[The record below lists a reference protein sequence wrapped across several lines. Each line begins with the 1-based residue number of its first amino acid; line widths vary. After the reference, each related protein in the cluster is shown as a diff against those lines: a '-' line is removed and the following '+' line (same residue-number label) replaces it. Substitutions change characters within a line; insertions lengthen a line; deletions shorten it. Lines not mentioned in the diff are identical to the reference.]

1 MTLTG
6 GWGTANAVSTA
17 EDSCAAQLR
26 APLRPCSLCG
36 WGSRA
41 QGGLL
46 GPLLHCGRLRLK
58 REKRATE
65 LKEQGE
71 QRTNLGHEE
80 SKVGGGAGAL
90 DQGVAGRA
98 HHKHQ
103 GLTRDGDLRRCRHAC
118 SCVQEHVCVCTR
130 LRAGVLQHSRAYIWA
145 CRAYVDVTWTGCC
158 TGREFYKNDVHD
170 I

>member
-1 MTLTG
+1 
-6 GWGTANAVSTA
+6 
-17 EDSCAAQLR
+17 
-26 APLRPCSLCG
+26 
-36 WGSRA
+36 
-41 QGGLL
+41 
-46 GPLLHCGRLRLK
+46 
-58 REKRATE
+58 

-118 SCVQEHVCVCTR
+118 SCVQEHVCVCA
-130 LRAGVLQHSRAYIWA
+130 RACV
-145 CRAYVDVTWTGCC
+145 
-158 TGREFYKNDVHD
+158 RECFSTAVRTYGHAEHMWM
-170 I
+170 